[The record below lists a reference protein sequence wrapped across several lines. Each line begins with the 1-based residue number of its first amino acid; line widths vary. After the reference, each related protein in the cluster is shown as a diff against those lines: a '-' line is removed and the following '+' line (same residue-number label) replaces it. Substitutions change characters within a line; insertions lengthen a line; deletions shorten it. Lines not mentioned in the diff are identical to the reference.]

1 MILALTYT
9 MMLCSKFIALIAITL
24 KVLFAFIKSHQLGK
38 GIEKERQRENK
49 RERFASLQKTNC
61 QTRYKM
67 SNKEFTGWKIIV
79 YNLLFV
85 YMTLKG
91 YF

>member
-1 MILALTYT
+1 ME
-9 MMLCSKFIALIAITL
+9 KD
-24 KVLFAFIKSHQLGK
+24 
-38 GIEKERQRENK
+38 IEKERERERE

-79 YNLLFV
+79 YDLLFV

-91 YF
+91 HF

>member
-1 MILALTYT
+1 
-9 MMLCSKFIALIAITL
+9 MLQINALIAITL

-38 GIEKERQRENK
+38 GIEKERLRERERERE

-91 YF
+91 HF